1 MASIAKDN
9 YTQDFKDLTQFFK
22 FIGEV
27 ESKTAWSMAP
37 VSILRFTDLERP
49 LDEVLELAEDYL
61 CDATVLCDTMK
72 NSKLVLSAG
81 EKYIP
86 MRLTA
91 IRSAYERVK
100 IGGSALSRLC
110 KSKLADILS
119 DCAKVASGS
128 ARILTVA
135 DKVSAVLGSD
145 YVILPIPEVFK
156 ASEAYL
162 SQFENVKFLEGYFC
176 HDYTTGLWELP
187 AISGEALIRY
197 KDALIKLGEEYV
209 ELIPVLRVI
218 TSNTGVSGANLYPS
232 IRRLNQSV
240 NMRLCPEIKL
250 NHKGKASIE
259 KFTENLNGV
268 FSRLTDS
275 MDRLTKLAETE
286 VQHPVNVM
294 IGIYKRIGAP
304 KRYAVQV
311 IEKYR
316 ELLENEPYSAHKLY
330 FDMFDIVQYMKVNPK
345 EKDPCGKE
353 IQLEETLGKIPFLDF
368 DDFDFPGVVAW

>member
-27 ESKTAWSMAP
+27 ESKTAWSTAP
-37 VSILRFTDLERP
+37 VGVLRFTDLERP

-72 NSKLVLSAG
+72 NSKLVLSTG

-86 MRLTA
+86 MRSTA

-119 DCAKVASGS
+119 DCAKVASGN

-162 SQFENVKFLEGYFC
+162 SQFENAKFLEGYFC

-187 AISGEALIRY
+187 SISGEALIRY

-209 ELIPVLRVI
+209 ELIPVLRVV

-250 NHKGKASIE
+250 NHKGEASIE
-259 KFTENLNGV
+259 KFIENLNGV
-268 FSRLTDS
+268 FNRLTDS

-286 VQHPVNVM
+286 VQHPINVM
-294 IGIYKRIGAP
+294 TGIYKRIGAP

-316 ELLENEPYSAHKLY
+316 ELLEDEPYSAHKLY
-330 FDMFDIVQYMKVNPK
+330 FDMFDIVQYMKANPK
-345 EKDPCGKE
+345 EKDLCGKE
-353 IQLEETLGKIPFLDF
+353 IQLEEILGKIPFLDF